1 MSKPSLFPLT
11 SLYLVLLFLHTHLPI
26 SNEISILGL
35 DSLKNSEMDVMA
47 KRACT
52 QNIGECFTEPEMDS
66 GTSRRVLVMQKK
78 YISYETLRRDMT
90 PCQTP
95 GSSYYNCHAGTA
107 NPYNRGCEVITGCAR
122 GIIKTWWCI
131 SIEKC
136 NHFLFNVLFLLW
148 VLTMIVHLRYLLR
161 YAR

>member
-35 DSLKNSEMDVMA
+35 DSLTNSEMDVMA

-136 NHFLFNVLFLLW
+136 NNFLSFNVLFLLW
-148 VLTMIVHLRYLLR
+148 V
-161 YAR
+161 